1 MNDTQNTQR
10 AHVVPKW
17 AGFSKASKK
26 GELLVPRKKSFAIN
40 AYTIGKI
47 DAEYREYKQSP
58 SIENAMS
65 LLGSALITANASLAH
80 DTASFLKSKKNV
92 SKTAMDFADKIL
104 HPGKNDESDFET
116 ALQITKIKEWLNK
129 YPKSAL
135 HWIELARLY
144 TISGQHDKA
153 KRAAVI
159 ALNLAPFDRY
169 VVRCGVRF
177 FIHILDFDS
186 AWHYIHKANSHARD
200 PWLKATEMNV
210 ALIAD
215 KGTPSFR
222 RLLPQGLSG
231 IDLFHYSELFESC
244 GILELRNGKAKEAK
258 KLFKT
263 AWTTPCETVITHGE
277 WVIRNKFPGLRENSN
292 LQYERSS
299 EALTWI
305 KYFDL
310 DLTGALSTARDWELE
325 EPYSRGPFVLGASIA
340 CCAELPGMAIEI
352 AQRGLKANPDDPKI
366 LNNLCYAFLRAG
378 RISEAENEFKKY
390 VPLENDESKI
400 FYLATKGL
408 LEIKQGNLSIGRN
421 HYLESIRLCK
431 LQGDRDLVAKAYL
444 NLALAELEALTLDAT
459 KTVQLALSVS
469 EGSNQPDVRMLR
481 KQITKNLNEGAI
493 KRSKAA
499 RTKSK

>member
-17 AGFSKASKK
+17 AGFSKTSKK
-26 GELLVPRKKSFAIN
+26 GELIVPRKKPFVIN
-40 AYTIGKI
+40 EYTSREI
-47 DAEYREYKQSP
+47 DAEYQEYKQNP
-58 SIENAMS
+58 SVQNALS
-65 LLGSALITANASLAH
+65 LLGSALVTANISLAH
-80 DTASFLKSKKNV
+80 DAASFLKSKRSA
-92 SKTAMDFADKIL
+92 SKTTIDFADKIL
-104 HPGKNDESDFET
+104 HPGKGDESEFET
-116 ALQITKIKEWLNK
+116 ALHITKIKEWLNK

-144 TISGQHDKA
+144 AISGQHAKA
-153 KRAAVI
+153 KRAVVI

-186 AWHYIHKANSHARD
+186 AWHYIHKANAHAKD

-215 KGTPSFR
+215 KSTPSFR
-222 RLLPQGLSG
+222 KLLPKDLSG
-231 IDLFHYSELFESC
+231 DALFHYSELFESC
-244 GILELRNGKAKEAK
+244 GILELRNGKSREAK

-263 AWTTPCETVITHGE
+263 AWTSPCETVITHGE
-277 WVIRNKFPGLRENSN
+277 WVIRNRFPGLRENSN
-292 LQYERSS
+292 LQYEKSS

-310 DLTGALSTARDWELE
+310 DLTGALSTAKEWEIE

-340 CCAELPGMAIEI
+340 CCAGLPDMAIEI

-378 RISEAENEFKKY
+378 RISDAEDEFKKY
-390 VPLENDESKI
+390 VPLDNDEAKI

-408 LEIKQGNLSIGRN
+408 LEIKKGNLSNGRN

-459 KTVQLALSVS
+459 KTVEIALSMS

-481 KQITKNLNEGAI
+481 KQIAVKLEEGAMKI
-493 KRSKAA
+493 KKASRA
-499 RTKSK
+499 KK